1 MRISCLF
8 DLMIGCDIE
17 KNFSSLSIKDQF
29 YNQFD
34 PARVSGA
41 FSMTYARLIFGY
53 ITLTKQLIIL
63 YAMIIKTSSV

>member
-1 MRISCLF
+1 METRKPDHYWS
-8 DLMIGCDIE
+8 G
-17 KNFSSLSIKDQF
+17 FSLVSPLSIKDQF
-29 YNQFD
+29 YNEFD
-34 PARVSGA
+34 TARVSGA

>member
-1 MRISCLF
+1 LVP
-8 DLMIGCDIE
+8 
-17 KNFSSLSIKDQF
+17 SLSIKEQF

-41 FSMTYARLIFGY
+41 FSGTYARLIFGY